1 MDGSSPNDN
10 DRNNNRSR
18 RERKQSK
25 QHQASATTANA
36 EPARVATSFLYNE
49 NFPSLHEATSN
60 PAASA
65 NVIFLNQVYIVL

>member
-10 DRNNNRSR
+10 ARNNRSR

-25 QHQASATTANA
+25 QHQAPATTANA

-65 NVIFLNQVYIVL
+65 NVMFLNQVYIVL